1 MKARLLLKRLAKE
14 GAFDLHYRARFIP
27 QRWEANNEAVEVE
40 PQGEIYWDVTEEI
53 LGLSARLRQDA
64 LRGHSTS
71 SDSLARSK
79 NAPEW
84 VRRWF
89 GPYEV
94 AVEVQRGQSGKWT
107 PTEFEERDNEWI
119 PDWTA
124 PGA

>member
-27 QRWEANNEAVEVE
+27 QRWEAHNEAVEVE

-53 LGLSARLRQDA
+53 IDLPPRLRQDA
-64 LRGHSTS
+64 LRGHSMA
-71 SDSLARSK
+71 SDNLARSK

-94 AVEVQRGQSGKWT
+94 AVEVQRGHSGEWVPGWT
-107 PTEFEERDNEWI
+107 WMADNEWT

-124 PGA
+124 PSA